1 MAIIPTTQPSPSSA
15 AHLAGDHKLARG
27 PLADYPFPLEFAALC
42 WLRVLHRVGHEGGL
56 DAKLKH
62 ALKVMVS
69 FTNCYK

>member
-15 AHLAGDHKLARG
+15 ADLAQDQQLACGR
-27 PLADYPFPLEFAALC
+27 LANYPFPLEFAALC
-42 WLRVLHRVGHEGGL
+42 WLRVLQRVGHEGGL